1 MIIVDVIV
9 PSIGRKY
16 NFSLD
21 EETSVALLTEEIAEA
36 IVELGTFD
44 EHQMLRDLRKQAA
57 GNWDEV
63 NDREIL
69 HHVAEVLHRL
79 AEESREMHRDAHGIE
94 ELQHEVEE
102 SLEEHLH
109 HPKE

>member
-1 MIIVDVIV
+1 MME
-9 PSIGRKY
+9 
-16 NFSLD
+16 NL
-21 EETSVALLTEEIAEA
+21 
-36 IVELGTFD
+36 
-44 EHQMLRDLRKQAA
+44 LRDIPAAGQDQFITVLEKINANLRKQAA

-79 AEESREMHRDAHGIE
+79 AEESREMHRDPHGIE